1 MLLKVGKQEATTP
14 SPPIALPTVSVEP
27 KPTEPVAA
35 AGAKEPEISNEI
47 EDEPF
52 LPILRPFPQK
62 KSTPFFKVNRP
73 PLPRV
78 LLATSSLPVVRQLP
92 FVRRRHHHRPV
103 FGSRPLAR
111 FNGLPINNK
120 DDILFLPTTRVA
132 KSLSVPRWACFSAKE
147 IVFCTHNVIIP
158 TYINLF
164 SYSIIL
170 GL

>member
-27 KPTEPVAA
+27 KPTEPSAA
-35 AGAKEPEISNEI
+35 AGTAEPEISNEI

-62 KSTPFFKVNRP
+62 TLKSTPFFKVNRP
-73 PLPRV
+73 PPRV
-78 LLATSSLPVVRQLP
+78 LVATSSLPVVRQLP

-103 FGSRPLAR
+103 FRSRPLAR

-120 DDILFLPTTRVA
+120 DDILFLRTTRVA
-132 KSLSVPRWACFSAKE
+132 KSLSVPRWACFSSKE
-147 IVFCTHNVIIP
+147 IVFCTHN
-158 TYINLF
+158 TYPAVSNKRHVH
-164 SYSIIL
+164 
-170 GL
+170 